1 MATPDLWQSVSTPVC
16 AEPAREV
23 APWRTRHATPE
34 PLPQIRTALGDS
46 QRLSASERIL
56 KRSLD
61 LVFSSLAMVAVAPL
75 LLAIAVAIRLDSPG
89 PVFYISERI
98 GKNGRRF
105 PCFKFRTMVTD
116 AELQQPRMLHLN
128 ERDGV
133 LFKIAK
139 DPRVTRIGR
148 ILRRYSLDELPQFV
162 NVLRG
167 EMSVVGPRPPVASE
181 VRKYTLNHMQRL
193 AVLPGI
199 TGLWQTQGRHDPS
212 FESYVSLDLAYI
224 ENWSVGLDLRIVAQ
238 TVRVVL
244 AGVGI

>member
-1 MATPDLWQSVSTPVC
+1 MATPDLWQSVPTPAT
-16 AEPAREV
+16 AEPGCEA
-23 APWRTRHATPE
+23 
-34 PLPQIRTALGDS
+34 LPQRRTYTDLSLEIPVAATDAD
-46 QRLSASERIL
+46 QLSASDRLL
-56 KRSLD
+56 KRAMD
-61 LVFSSLAMVAVAPL
+61 IVFSSIALLTIAPL
-75 LLAIAVAIRLDSPG
+75 LAVIAIAIRMDSPG
-89 PVFYISERI
+89 PVFYISERV
-98 GKNGRRF
+98 GRNGRRF

-116 AELQQPRMLHLN
+116 AERQQWRMLHLN

-139 DPRVTRIGR
+139 DPRVTRVGR
-148 ILRRYSLDELPQFV
+148 FLRRYSLDELPQFL

-181 VRKYTLNHMQRL
+181 VREYNPNHLRRL

-224 ENWSVGLDLRIVAQ
+224 ENWSLGLDLKIIAQ
-238 TVRVVL
+238 TVRVVIS
-244 AGVGI
+244 GEGI

>member
-16 AEPAREV
+16 AESVREV
-23 APWRTRHATPE
+23 AAPRTWSAPA
-34 PLPQIRTALGDS
+34 ALASEIPIKLSGS
-46 QRLSASERIL
+46 RRLSGADRFL

-61 LVFSSLAMVAVAPL
+61 LVFSALAIVAVAPFL
-75 LLAIAVAIRLDSPG
+75 LVIAIAIRFDSPG
-89 PVFYISERI
+89 PVFYISERV

-105 PCFKFRTMVTD
+105 PCLKFRTMVID
-116 AELQQPRMLHLN
+116 AEREQRRMLHLN

-139 DPRVTRIGR
+139 DPRVTHVGR

-167 EMSVVGPRPPVASE
+167 EMSASE
-181 VRKYTLNHMQRL
+181 VQEYSPQQLERL

-199 TGLWQTQGRHDPS
+199 TGLWQTQCRHDPS
-212 FESYVSLDLAYI
+212 FETYVSLDLAYI
-224 ENWSVGLDLRIVAQ
+224 ENWSVVLDLRIIAQ

>member
-1 MATPDLWQSVSTPVC
+1 MATPDLWQSVSTPVR
-16 AEPAREV
+16 AESVRDVAPARTWN
-23 APWRTRHATPE
+23 ARAG
-34 PLPQIRTALGDS
+34 LPSEILIE
-46 QRLSASERIL
+46 LSSRRVSGADRIL

-61 LVFSSLAMVAVAPL
+61 LVFSALAIVAVAPL
-75 LLAIAVAIRLDSPG
+75 LLVIAIAIRFDSPG
-89 PVFYISERI
+89 PVFYISERV

-105 PCFKFRTMVTD
+105 PCFKFRTMVID
-116 AELQQPRMLHLN
+116 AERQQRRMLHLN

-181 VRKYTLNHMQRL
+181 VQEYSPQQLERL

-199 TGLWQTQGRHDPS
+199 TGLWQTQCRHDPS
-212 FESYVSLDLAYI
+212 FETYVSLDLAYI
-224 ENWSVGLDLRIVAQ
+224 ENWSVGLDLRIIAQ